1 MEPIKRVPIVQQV
14 EEQLRQLIEG
24 GQYNP
29 GEKLPAEMEL
39 CQRLGVGRGTVRE
52 AFRLLQA
59 QEIGRAHV

>member
-29 GEKLPAEMEL
+29 GEKLPAEM
-39 CQRLGVGRGTVRE
+39 CRPRYCP
-52 AFRLLQA
+52 
-59 QEIGRAHV
+59 